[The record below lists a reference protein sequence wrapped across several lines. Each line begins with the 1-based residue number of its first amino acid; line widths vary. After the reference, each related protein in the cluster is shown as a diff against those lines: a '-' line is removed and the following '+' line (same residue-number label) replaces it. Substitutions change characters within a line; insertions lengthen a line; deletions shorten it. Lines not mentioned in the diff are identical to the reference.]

1 MLYHR
6 TNNIYAMNTRTG
18 LYYII
23 VLLSA
28 GVFLLI
34 FSSWAYCQTTS
45 SSINLELRVS
55 PQLTAA
61 QTINLTSLGIDNR
74 GRGNRMFDLI
84 IENNSDDTRENLY
97 IDIIISS
104 STIGVIA
111 EVYTENHDPFILR
124 PRQVVIGNNNT
135 IQNGLPGVENTN
147 LNGRLTPAGE
157 DFINGLGGSTRL
169 PDAIYS
175 VVLSIYQGQN
185 RLNGGQLIATIS
197 EALSNQPIQ
206 NIVDFYLIQP
216 GGSLGTRE
224 TLNTRLPIFRWDGPQ
239 ELKYRLI
246 LVEDNGQNPQSLLQS
261 ALSTD
266 ATLGLGALGGQLL
279 EFEMIDALVS
289 GTSFQYPPT
298 GTPALR
304 DGRRYFWQIFA
315 QIQTTSGI
323 EVRPSEIMEF
333 SVPAANVSKVQNFV
347 SDDTVEL
354 IRELSPAAANEIAVM
369 MVDGYQIVS
378 LSIDGKEYTGPAL
391 VTFLE
396 NILDQLRSGEITIV
410 NQ

>member
-1 MLYHR
+1 MK
-6 TNNIYAMNTRTG
+6 TRKG
-18 LYYII
+18 LSYLI

-28 GVFLLI
+28 GMYLLI
-34 FSSWAYCQTTS
+34 LTSTSFSQTTS
-45 SSINLELRVS
+45 GSINLELRVS
-55 PQLTAA
+55 PLISNA
-61 QTINLTSLGIDNR
+61 QTINLTSLGIDNQ

-84 IENNSDDTRENLY
+84 IENNSDFIKENLY
-97 IDIIISS
+97 LDIVITS

-111 EVYTENHDPFILR
+111 EIYTENHDPFILR
-124 PRQVVIGNNNT
+124 PRQVVVGNNNT

-157 DFINGLGGSTRL
+157 DFINELGGSTRL

-175 VVLSIYQGQN
+175 VTLSIYQGQN
-185 RLNGGQLIATIS
+185 RLNGGRRIATVS
-197 EALSNQPIQ
+197 ETVSNQPIQ

-216 GGSLGTRE
+216 GGPLGTRE
-224 TLNTRLPIFRWDGPQ
+224 PLNTRLPIFRWDGPQ
-239 ELKYRLI
+239 ELMYRLI
-246 LVEDNGQNPQSLLQS
+246 VVEDNGQNPQSLIQS

-304 DGRRYFWQIFA
+304 EGRRYYWQIFA

-333 SVPAANVSKVQNFV
+333 SVPTTNVTQAQSFI
-347 SDDTVEL
+347 SDDTIEL
-354 IRELSPAAANEIAVM
+354 IREVSPAAATEISGM
-369 MVDGYQIVS
+369 MIDGYQIVS

-391 VTFLE
+391 VVFLE
-396 NILDQLRSGEITIV
+396 KIRDQLRSGEITIV
-410 NQ
+410 NR